1 MISLRHC
8 LLAAAIVAATFLE
21 ALPARAMD
29 LLYVNRCVGGCA
41 LTGGTDDA
49 VMRKSSLLQGSTTVP
64 EFPHGDAAFD
74 ATVDCVRSVLA
85 QYDVAVV
92 TSDPGAAVRREVILG
107 GSSQN
112 VIGIAGVWGV
122 APFFS
127 GVPRD
132 NAIAF
137 AFANDIGANVDAL
150 CWIAARG
157 FGALYGLDNNLY
169 CPDVMSDTQG
179 CGTKTFTN
187 FDATCGESA
196 TPRTCNI
203 PGSPATQNSALRLAQ
218 VPGRADVI
226 FRGLFEAA
234 GPSP

>member
-1 MISLRHC
+1 MSQLIPTGRFSATLKGTFTPSRSLG
-8 LLAAAIVAATFLE
+8 ATMKLN
-21 ALPARAMD
+21 P
-29 LLYVNRCVGGCA
+29 
-41 LTGGTDDA
+41 
-49 VMRKSSLLQGSTTVP
+49 
-64 EFPHGDAAFD
+64 
-74 ATVDCVRSVLA
+74 
-85 QYDVAVV
+85 
-92 TSDPGAAVRREVILG
+92 
-107 GSSQN
+107 
-112 VIGIAGVWGV
+112 W
-122 APFFS
+122 FFS

-203 PGSPATQNSALRLAQ
+203 PGSPATQNSALRLGQ
-218 VPGRADVI
+218 IPGRADVI